1 MKLKFKFEVWS
12 SKFEVKSEVKIEVN
26 INSWRKLK
34 MKKFNIETD
43 NIITGKKE
51 NFKSEKVCLDDVKVK
66 TEEITILEWKTEY
79 SGIVS
84 SRISALNVIKVWA
97 VRQSITDIGT
107 ESIN

>member
-1 MKLKFKFEVWS
+1 MKLKFKFEVRI
-12 SKFEVKSEVKIEVN
+12 KFEVKSEVKIEGD
-26 INSWRKLK
+26 ISSWRNLK

-97 VRQSITDIGT
+97 VKQSKTNIETG
-107 ESIN
+107 SIN